1 MEAVQDDVDQELLP
15 LFLEEAG
22 ELYPQIG
29 DTLQAWRAQSADA
42 PLARKLQRSLHTL
55 KGSARMTGAMRVGEL
70 VHRMEDRMM
79 EAGAVAGGAQRS
91 AAFWEELQTQFEH
104 VGKMI
109 ALLRTDIVAEGSVAA
124 TAEESTGPRVPFAS
138 IGKRLYRIMRQ
149 TGKELGKKANLELR
163 GTEVE
168 LERNLLE
175 KMTAPFEHLLRNA
188 LAHGLESPQQRES
201 AGKPPIGDIR
211 LSLRRENNEAV
222 FEFMDDGAGLDVD
235 GLRRKA
241 VEMGALQAGT
251 ATSDGQV
258 MQLIFAPGLST
269 AAEVTAISG
278 RGVGMDVVRSEITAL
293 GGRIAVLSRRGEG
306 TCFIIRLPFTHAG
319 DEAAAAK
326 SDKQRPDGQNCEGRP
341 LGLQ

>member
-1 MEAVQDDVDQELLP
+1 MARTIVEAVQDDVDQELLP

-22 ELYPQIG
+22 ELHPQIG
-29 DTLQAWRAQSADA
+29 HTLQAWREQPADA
-42 PLARKLQRSLHTL
+42 LLARKLQRSLHTL
-55 KGSARMTGAMRVGEL
+55 KGSARMAGAMRVGEL
-70 VHRMEDRMM
+70 VHRME
-79 EAGAVAGGAQRS
+79 EQAASGAQRS
-91 AAFWEELQTQFEH
+91 ATFWNELQNQFEH
-104 VGKMI
+104 IGKTI
-109 ALLRTDIVAEGSVAA
+109 ALLRTEVATEGSVS
-124 TAEESTGPRVPFAS
+124 TADESTEQMLPFAS
-138 IGKRLYRIMRQ
+138 IGKRLYRIVRQ

-188 LAHGLESPQQRES
+188 IAHGLESPQQRES

-222 FEFMDDGAGLDVD
+222 FEFMDDGAGLNID

-241 VEMGALQAGT
+241 VEMDLLQTGDEV
-251 ATSDGQV
+251 SDREV

-269 AAEVTAISG
+269 ATEVTAISG
-278 RGVGMDVVRSEITAL
+278 RGVGMDVVRSEIIAL
-293 GGRIAVLSRRGEG
+293 GGHIAVSSAQGEG
-306 TCFIIRLPFTHAG
+306 TCFSIRLPLTHITDVVA
-319 DEAAAAK
+319 DAAPGL
-326 SDKQRPDGQNCEGRP
+326 DRQRINEQNCEGSS

>member
-1 MEAVQDDVDQELLP
+1 MEAMQDDVDQELLP

-29 DTLQAWRAQSADA
+29 HTLQAWRERSADA
-42 PLARKLQRSLHTL
+42 MLARKLQRSLHTL
-55 KGSARMTGAMRVGEL
+55 KGSARMAGAMRVGEL
-70 VHRMEDRMM
+70 VHQMEGRVT
-79 EAGAVAGGAQRS
+79 EAGMTYAGVAASGMQRS
-91 AAFWEELQTQFEH
+91 ALFWEELQSQFDDIGRLIE
-104 VGKMI
+104 
-109 ALLRTDIVAEGSVAA
+109 LLRTVVETESPSA
-124 TAEESTGPRVPFAS
+124 TVEVCSGQRVPFAS
-138 IGKRLYRIMRQ
+138 IGKRLYRIVRQ

-163 GTEVE
+163 GTELE
-168 LERNLLE
+168 LECTLLE

-188 LAHGLESPQQRES
+188 IAHGLESPQQRES

-211 LSLRRENNEAV
+211 LSLRRENSEAV
-222 FEFMDDGAGLDVD
+222 FEFADDGAGLDVA

-241 VEMGALQAGT
+241 LETGLLQAD
-251 ATSDGQV
+251 AAVSDGQV

-269 AAEVTAISG
+269 APEVTAISG

-306 TCFIIRLPFTHAG
+306 TCFIIRLPFSHAS
-319 DEAAAAK
+319 DENAGT
-326 SDKQRPDGQNCEGRP
+326 RPNGQNCDHSP